1 MSFTDML
8 LLWVAKAFAG
18 MAIGFGI
25 LLVFVLLAWFVN
37 KSPSKGKK

>member
-8 LLWVAKAFAG
+8 LLWVAKAFAE

-25 LLVFVLLAWFVN
+25 LLVFVLLVWVVN
-37 KSPSKGKK
+37 KPPSEGKK